1 MEKKDKKSKQNV
13 VDLDKALK
21 MRANDFTLQE
31 IADNFGV
38 SRQAIQQKLKRYTEK
53 LKREQEKHGD

>member
-1 MEKKDKKSKQNV
+1 MDKMDKKSRQNV
-13 VDLDKALK
+13 IDLDKALK

-31 IADNFGV
+31 IADSFGV

>member
-1 MEKKDKKSKQNV
+1 MEKTDKKSRQNV
-13 VDLDKALK
+13 IDLDKALK

-31 IADNFGV
+31 IADSFGV

>member
-31 IADNFGV
+31 IADSFGV

>member
-1 MEKKDKKSKQNV
+1 MDKKSKQNV
-13 VDLDKALK
+13 IDLDKALK

-31 IADNFGV
+31 IADSFGV

-53 LKREQEKHGD
+53 LKMEQEKHGD

>member
-1 MEKKDKKSKQNV
+1 MEKRDKKSKQNV

-31 IADNFGV
+31 IADSFGV